1 MKRFLI
7 LVILLLN
14 TIPMVCANE
23 HGIFW
28 KLKAPNGSTHYL
40 FGTMHTDDNRIIT
53 FLPIVK
59 QSLNA
64 SDLLVVEI
72 ASDDHAK
79 NLFMSNHSLTSDLNE
94 AELNQIKKLSEFHVM
109 YFENVVRMKPWL
121 LAIIFDSPKPSNEFN
136 QDFLLMSMA
145 SDLDKDVTGIE
156 SSQEHFAIMD
166 SLSFDDQLVMLR
178 SVLKKTEKERL
189 SDYKLLMKEYLL
201 ADLDRIRKTDE
212 ELTGKLL
219 PPDLWAKMKIQLM
232 DERNKKM
239 VTKIKELSKDK
250 QLFIAVGASHLAG
263 QDGLLNQ
270 LRQSGFK
277 MSPMKAFK

>member
-1 MKRFLI
+1 MKRFFI
-7 LVILLLN
+7 LAILLLN
-14 TIPMVCANE
+14 TITIAYANDR
-23 HGIFW
+23 GIFW
-28 KLKAPNGSTHYL
+28 KLKAPNGLTHYL
-40 FGTMHTDDNRIIT
+40 FGTIHTDENRIIT

-59 QSLNA
+59 QSLDA

-109 YFENVVRMKPWL
+109 YFENVIRMKPWL
-121 LAIIFDSPKPSNEFN
+121 LAIIFDSPKPSSEFN

-145 SDLDKDVTGIE
+145 SDLDKDITGIE

-166 SLSFDDQLVMLR
+166 SLSLDDQLVMLR

-189 SDYKLLMKEYLL
+189 ADYRLLMKEYLL
-201 ADLDRIRKTDE
+201 ADLYRIRKTDE

>member
-1 MKRFLI
+1 MKRFCI

-14 TIPMVCANE
+14 TITIAYANDR
-23 HGIFW
+23 GIFW
-28 KLKAPNGSTHYL
+28 KLKAPNGLTHYL
-40 FGTMHTDDNRIIT
+40 FGTIHTDENRIIT

-59 QSLNA
+59 QSLDA

-109 YFENVVRMKPWL
+109 YFENVIRMKPWL
-121 LAIIFDSPKPSNEFN
+121 LAIIFDSPKPSSEFN

-166 SLSFDDQLVMLR
+166 SLSLDDQLVMLR

-189 SDYKLLMKEYLL
+189 ADYRLLMKEYLL

-250 QLFIAVGASHLAG
+250 QLFIAVGASHLPG

-277 MSPMKAFK
+277 MSPLKAFK

>member
-1 MKRFLI
+1 MKRFFI

-14 TIPMVCANE
+14 TITIAYANDR
-23 HGIFW
+23 GIFW
-28 KLKAPNGSTHYL
+28 KLKAPNGLTHYL
-40 FGTMHTDDNRIIT
+40 FGTMHTDENRIIT

-59 QSLNA
+59 QALDA

-109 YFENVVRMKPWL
+109 YFENVIRMKPWL
-121 LAIIFDSPKPSNEFN
+121 LAIIFDSPKPSSEFN

-166 SLSFDDQLVMLR
+166 SLSLDDQLVMLR

-189 SDYKLLMKEYLL
+189 ADYSLLMKEYLL

>member
-1 MKRFLI
+1 MKRFFI
-7 LVILLLN
+7 LAILLLN
-14 TIPMVCANE
+14 TITIAYANDR
-23 HGIFW
+23 GIFW
-28 KLKAPNGSTHYL
+28 KLKAPNGLTHYL
-40 FGTMHTDDNRIIT
+40 FGTIHTDENRIIT

-59 QSLNA
+59 QSLDA

-109 YFENVVRMKPWL
+109 YFENVIRMKPWL
-121 LAIIFDSPKPSNEFN
+121 LAIIFDSPKPSSEFN

-166 SLSFDDQLVMLR
+166 SLSLDDQLVMLR

-189 SDYKLLMKEYLL
+189 ADYRLLMKEYLL

>member
-79 NLFMSNHSLTSDLNE
+79 NLFMSKHSLTSDLNE

>member
-1 MKRFLI
+1 MKRFFI
-7 LVILLLN
+7 LAILLLN
-14 TIPMVCANE
+14 TITIAYANDR
-23 HGIFW
+23 GIFW
-28 KLKAPNGSTHYL
+28 KLKAPNGLTHYL
-40 FGTMHTDDNRIIT
+40 FGTIHTDENRIIT

-59 QSLNA
+59 QSLDA

-109 YFENVVRMKPWL
+109 YFENVIRMKPWL
-121 LAIIFDSPKPSNEFN
+121 LAIIFDSPKPSSEFN

-166 SLSFDDQLVMLR
+166 SLSLDDQLVMLR

-189 SDYKLLMKEYLL
+189 ADYRLLMKEYLL
-201 ADLDRIRKTDE
+201 ADLYRIRKTDE

-270 LRQSGFK
+270 
-277 MSPMKAFK
+277 

>member
-1 MKRFLI
+1 MKRFFI
-7 LVILLLN
+7 LAILLLN
-14 TIPMVCANE
+14 TITIAYANDR
-23 HGIFW
+23 GIFW
-28 KLKAPNGSTHYL
+28 KLKAPNGLTHYL
-40 FGTMHTDDNRIIT
+40 FGTIHTDENRIIT

-59 QSLNA
+59 QSLDA

-109 YFENVVRMKPWL
+109 YFENVIRMKPWL
-121 LAIIFDSPKPSNEFN
+121 LAIIFDSPKPSSEFN

-166 SLSFDDQLVMLR
+166 SLSLDNQLVMLR

-189 SDYKLLMKEYLL
+189 ADYRLLMKEYLL
-201 ADLDRIRKTDE
+201 ADLYRIRKTDE

>member
-7 LVILLLN
+7 LAILLLN

-239 VTKIKELSKDK
+239 VIKIKELSKDK

-277 MSPMKAFK
+277 ISPIKAFK

>member
-23 HGIFW
+23 RGIFW

-64 SDLLVVEI
+64 SDLLVAEI

-79 NLFMSNHSLTSDLNE
+79 NLFMGNHSLTSDLNE

>member
-1 MKRFLI
+1 MKRFFI
-7 LVILLLN
+7 LAILLLN
-14 TIPMVCANE
+14 TITIAYANDR
-23 HGIFW
+23 GIFW
-28 KLKAPNGSTHYL
+28 KLKAPNGLTHYL
-40 FGTMHTDDNRIIT
+40 FGTIHTDENRIIT

-59 QSLNA
+59 QSLDA

-109 YFENVVRMKPWL
+109 YFENVIRMKPWL
-121 LAIIFDSPKPSNEFN
+121 LAIIFDSPKPSSEFN

-166 SLSFDDQLVMLR
+166 SLSLDDQLVMLR

-189 SDYKLLMKEYLL
+189 ADYRLLMKEYLL
-201 ADLDRIRKTDE
+201 ADLYRIRKTDE

-277 MSPMKAFK
+277 MSPIKAFK

>member
-1 MKRFLI
+1 MKRFFI
-7 LVILLLN
+7 LAILLLN
-14 TIPMVCANE
+14 TITIAYANDR
-23 HGIFW
+23 GIFW
-28 KLKAPNGSTHYL
+28 KLKAPNGLTHYL
-40 FGTMHTDDNRIIT
+40 FGTIHTDENRIIT

-59 QSLNA
+59 QSLDA

-109 YFENVVRMKPWL
+109 YFENVIRMKPWL
-121 LAIIFDSPKPSNEFN
+121 LAIIFDSPKPSSEFN

-166 SLSFDDQLVMLR
+166 SLSLDDQLVMLR

-189 SDYKLLMKEYLL
+189 ADYRLLMKEYLL

-250 QLFIAVGASHLAG
+250 QLFIAVGASHLSG

>member
-7 LVILLLN
+7 LAILLLN

-79 NLFMSNHSLTSDLNE
+79 NLFMSKHSLTSDLNE

>member
-1 MKRFLI
+1 
-7 LVILLLN
+7 
-14 TIPMVCANE
+14 MVCANE

-79 NLFMSNHSLTSDLNE
+79 NLFMSKHSLTSDLNE

-156 SSQEHFAIMD
+156 SSQEHFAIMEMQMVLMRLYFQYEIHFATD
-166 SLSFDDQLVMLR
+166 KAPVLHPLVT
-178 SVLKKTEKERL
+178 LKPKEPIYFTIQKR
-189 SDYKLLMKEYLL
+189 KL
-201 ADLDRIRKTDE
+201 
-212 ELTGKLL
+212 
-219 PPDLWAKMKIQLM
+219 
-232 DERNKKM
+232 
-239 VTKIKELSKDK
+239 
-250 QLFIAVGASHLAG
+250 
-263 QDGLLNQ
+263 
-270 LRQSGFK
+270 
-277 MSPMKAFK
+277 

>member
-14 TIPMVCANE
+14 TIPMVFANE
-23 HGIFW
+23 RGIFW
-28 KLKAPNGSTHYL
+28 KLKAPNGSAHYL

>member
-1 MKRFLI
+1 MKRFFI

-14 TIPMVCANE
+14 TITIAYANDR
-23 HGIFW
+23 GIFW
-28 KLKAPNGSTHYL
+28 KLKAPNGLTHYL
-40 FGTMHTDDNRIIT
+40 FGTMHTDENRIIT

-59 QSLNA
+59 QALDA

-109 YFENVVRMKPWL
+109 YFENVIRMKPWL
-121 LAIIFDSPKPSNEFN
+121 LDIIFDSPKPSSEFN

-166 SLSFDDQLVMLR
+166 SLSLDDQLVMLR

-189 SDYKLLMKEYLL
+189 ADYSLLMKEYLL

-250 QLFIAVGASHLAG
+250 QLFIAVGASHLSG

>member
-1 MKRFLI
+1 MKRFFI
-7 LVILLLN
+7 LAILLLN
-14 TIPMVCANE
+14 TITIAYANDR
-23 HGIFW
+23 GIFW
-28 KLKAPNGSTHYL
+28 KLKAPNGLTHYL

-64 SDLLVVEI
+64 SDLLVVEV
-72 ASDDHAK
+72 ATDDHAK
-79 NLFMSNHSLTSDLNE
+79 NLIMSNHSLTSELNE

-109 YFENVVRMKPWL
+109 YFENVIRMKPWL
-121 LAIIFDSPKPSNEFN
+121 LAIIFDSPKPSTEFN

-145 SDLDKDVTGIE
+145 SDLDKDVTGLE
-156 SSQEHFAIMD
+156 SSQEHFAVMD
-166 SLSFDDQLVMLR
+166 SLSLDDQLVMLR

-189 SDYKLLMKEYLL
+189 ADYKLLMKEYLL

-239 VTKIKELSKDK
+239 VIKIKELSKDK

-277 MSPMKAFK
+277 ISPIKAFK

>member
-277 MSPMKAFK
+277 MSSMKAFK

>member
-1 MKRFLI
+1 MKRFFI

-14 TIPMVCANE
+14 TITIAYDNDR
-23 HGIFW
+23 GIFW
-28 KLKAPNGSTHYL
+28 KLKAPNGLTHYL
-40 FGTMHTDDNRIIT
+40 FGTMHTDENRIIT

-59 QSLNA
+59 QALDA

-109 YFENVVRMKPWL
+109 YFENVIRMKPWL
-121 LAIIFDSPKPSNEFN
+121 LAIIFDSPKPSSEFN

-166 SLSFDDQLVMLR
+166 SLSLDDQLVMLR

-189 SDYKLLMKEYLL
+189 ADYRLLMKEYLL

-250 QLFIAVGASHLAG
+250 QLFIAVGASHLSG